1 MSDAPRTG
9 RPKHYDTRLIVNVSD
24 ALDRAIDARVKRL
37 NEEAERDGKV
47 DRYDRSSVVRACL
60 ARCLAAELR
69 SPKPAAKPQP

>member
-1 MSDAPRTG
+1 METPIVPDAPRTG
-9 RPKHYDTRLIVNVSD
+9 RPKRYDTRLIVNVSD

-69 SPKPAAKPQP
+69 AK